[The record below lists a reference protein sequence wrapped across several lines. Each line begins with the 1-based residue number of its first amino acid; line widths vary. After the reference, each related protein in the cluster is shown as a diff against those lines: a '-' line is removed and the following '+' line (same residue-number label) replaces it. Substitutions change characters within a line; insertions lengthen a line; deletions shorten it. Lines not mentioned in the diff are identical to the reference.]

1 MTPRT
6 VACQAPLSIRVS
18 RQRILEEVA
27 ISFSRG
33 SSWPRDQICV
43 SFTTCI
49 GRQVFPPSTTWEKWP
64 SCSSF
69 SFYIIVIII
78 IPFIE
83 NLLCARRCCE
93 CAPHL
98 SWFYSHNN
106 QWNRC
111 SHHYPCVGKETNA
124 ERETM
129 KFFHGHTAPLYCIS
143 LFIIK
148 KLRLRKVK

>member
-1 MTPRT
+1 MCF
-6 VACQAPLSIRVS
+6 VAQSCLTLCDLLDCSPPGSSIHGISQVK
-18 RQRILEEVA
+18 ILGQLA

-83 NLLCARRCCE
+83 NLLCARYFGW
-93 CAPHL
+93 L
-98 SWFYSHNN
+98 
-106 QWNRC
+106 
-111 SHHYPCVGKETNA
+111 
-124 ERETM
+124 
-129 KFFHGHTAPLYCIS
+129 KFFILYLILSSPQVNEVGTILIS
-143 LFIIK
+143 ILQEK
-148 KLRLRKVK
+148 KLSFSAQDHVPRK